1 MSFEIGKIIIALLV
15 LVNPLAALPLFLEL
29 TRDFSK
35 RERRQTAQLSG
46 ISVLVIITVFALG
59 GPHLLKMLGI
69 STGSFQIGGGILIF
83 LIAISLMSS
92 GSNPAKPDIGS
103 GEGSDITVSRSKKAV
118 PASIA
123 VVPLAMPMMAGPGGI
138 STVVIYAS
146 SAHSL
151 HDIFAL
157 IVAGALVALFCY
169 LCLLAAA
176 KVSGLLGDTGLLILN
191 RVMGLLLAAVSVE
204 IIVAGLR
211 NLFPQLA
218 A

>member
-35 RERRQTAQLSG
+35 RERRQTAQLAG

-59 GPHLLKMLGI
+59 GPHLLKLLGI

-83 LIAISLMSS
+83 LIAIGLMSS
-92 GSNPAKPDIGS
+92 GNNPAKPDITGD
-103 GEGSDITVSRSKKAV
+103 GTETANIRNKKAV

-146 SAHSL
+146 SSRSL
-151 HDIFAL
+151 YDTLAL
-157 IVAGALVALFCY
+157 ITAGMLVALLCY
-169 LCLLAAA
+169 LCLLAAS

-218 A
+218 G

>member
-1 MSFEIGKIIIALLV
+1 MNFEIGKIILALLV

-29 TRDFSK
+29 TRDFGK
-35 RERRQTAQLSG
+35 RERRQTAQLAG
-46 ISVLVIITVFALG
+46 ISVLVIITVFALA
-59 GPHLLKMLGI
+59 GPHLLKILGI

-83 LIAISLMSS
+83 LIAVGLMKS
-92 GSNPAKPDIGS
+92 GSNPAKPEIGS
-103 GEGSDITVSRSKKAV
+103 SEAEAHTRSKKAL
-118 PASIA
+118 PASVA

-146 SAHSL
+146 SARGFY
-151 HDIFAL
+151 DTAAL
-157 IVAGALVALFCY
+157 ITAGALVALCCY
-169 LCLLAAA
+169 LCLLAAG

-211 NLFPQLA
+211 SLFPQLGA
-218 A
+218 